1 MRSEEEFSIGGSGI
15 DTQYERDYINYKPT
29 MEHSKEQTQEGDG
42 YQLIQPTH
50 AVDLFAQLASSTIV
64 DTWEEVIGVVKK
76 SKLIEKKLA
85 DKLKNI
91 SAPATG
97 NARVQKAAEKMG
109 YPHASSEIPF
119 ALYKGTFK
127 FPDAPESAVIQEAF
141 ENYMSDVQGNLN
153 AELYTDVAEI
163 QNDWEDVLG
172 FVRKGLFAQMVPM
185 EQVPHSLSMED
196 PVVAEVR
203 KKEQAQL
210 NEYLELTKLR
220 QLNQDIMDRLA
231 RSQYGSDRYYEAETE
246 YEKARRE
253 VVTLE
258 KKLFTK
264 AEVVD
269 LVRRKVSDTEDSLEL
284 IDNSVDFDPYQ
295 DHKYEVLYGLLQQ
308 FDSKQAM
315 VSSMQKMQAL
325 LQLSVD
331 GKRQRIDAVK
341 SNLRGLAGGKTKQ
354 RINQTLVNGVH
365 LRNGVF
371 SEVYDVLKHL
381 DGVPNIRNFHLM
393 IDHLSE
399 GVAES
404 DVLYKRQLSDFY
416 KIHAMD
422 AELRSEKLRAL
433 IDKDM
438 TRGTYQMMRAVS
450 THAAEADTAWP
461 TADKLSG
468 WLNDFM
474 EQGKIK

>member
-1 MRSEEEFSIGGSGI
+1 MRSEEEFNIGGSGI
-15 DTQYERDYINYKPT
+15 DTQYERDYINYKPS
-29 MEHSKEQTQEGDG
+29 MEHSKEQTQQGDG

-50 AVDLFAQLASSTIV
+50 TVDLFAQLASSTIV
-64 DTWEEVIGVVKK
+64 DTWEEVIGVVEK
-76 SKLIEKKLA
+76 SNLIEKKLA
-85 DKLKNI
+85 NKLKNI
-91 SAPATG
+91 SVPAAG
-97 NARVQKAAEKMG
+97 NVRVQKAAEKLG
-109 YPHASSEIPF
+109 YPNATSEIPF
-119 ALYKGTFK
+119 ALYKETFK

-172 FVRKGLFAQMVPM
+172 FVRKGLFAQMVSL

-196 PVVAEVR
+196 PAVAEIR
-203 KKEQAQL
+203 EKEQAQL

-231 RSQYGSDRYYEAETE
+231 RTQYGSDRYYEAETE

-253 VVTLE
+253 VIALE

-315 VSSMQKMQAL
+315 MSSMQKMQAV

-331 GKRQRIDAVK
+331 GKRQRMDAVK

-371 SEVYDVLKHL
+371 NEVYDVLKHL

-404 DVLYKRQLSDFY
+404 DVLYKQQLSDFY

-438 TRGTYQMMRAVS
+438 TRGTYQMMRAVLN
-450 THAAEADTAWP
+450 HAAEADTAWP
-461 TADKLSG
+461 TADKLSV

-474 EQGKIK
+474 EQSKIK